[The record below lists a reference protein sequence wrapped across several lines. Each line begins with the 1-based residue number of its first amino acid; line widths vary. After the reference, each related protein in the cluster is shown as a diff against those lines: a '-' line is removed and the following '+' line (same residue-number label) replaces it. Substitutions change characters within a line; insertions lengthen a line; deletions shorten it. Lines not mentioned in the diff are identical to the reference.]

1 MVYQPLAQSPA
12 GSVTFVIRTPDP
24 APAVRQAVAA
34 IDPGIPVGKIRKL
47 DDVIAEAGAVRR
59 FQMLLL
65 ACFAAMALL
74 LAALGMYGVVSF
86 SVAQRRNEMGI
97 RIALGADYGAI
108 VALVLRGALQPVV
121 TGMLAGLAAAFIVSR
136 LIGSLLF
143 SVVPLDP
150 LVYRLAVILLMAV
163 SIAACWFPARAAT
176 RTDPMASLRCD

>member
-1 MVYQPLAQSPA
+1 MVYQPLEESRA
-12 GSVTFVIRTPDP
+12 GRGGAVSRPPDP

-34 IDPGIPVGKIRKL
+34 SDPGIRVGKIRKL

-121 TGMLAGLAAAFIVSR
+121 TGMLAGLAAAFLVSR
-136 LIGSLLF
+136 LISSLLF

-150 LVYRLAVILLMAV
+150 LVYGLAVIRLMAV
-163 SIAACWFPARAAT
+163 FNAACSFPGRAA
-176 RTDPMASLRCD
+176 RR